1 MNMELQKKKKKTA
14 VSQYSEIPILEHPA
28 SQQK

>member
-1 MNMELQKKKKKTA
+1 MNELQKKNKNKTA